1 MSRFVFHLSIA
12 KVIYVSLRQ
21 GAIFLATIDSV
32 DRENKIYFVCYI
44 LCVIF
49 CVLYSTHYILCG
61 IFCTLYSACF
71 ILCVKFCAWLSV
83 VVREMFAG
91 AAQTLECGR
100 VMQLRVIRSF
110 TDSNK
115 TPSLDQRCHIVILVK

>member
-1 MSRFVFHLSIA
+1 MR
-12 KVIYVSLRQ
+12 
-21 GAIFLATIDSV
+21 
-32 DRENKIYFVCYI
+32 YI

-49 CVLYSTHYILCG
+49 YALYSV
-61 IFCTLYSACF
+61 CF
-71 ILCVKFCAWLSV
+71 ILCVIFCAWLSV

-115 TPSLDQRCHIVILVK
+115 TPSLDQRCHIVIFVK

>member
-1 MSRFVFHLSIA
+1 M
-12 KVIYVSLRQ
+12 
-21 GAIFLATIDSV
+21 
-32 DRENKIYFVCYI
+32 

-49 CVLYSTHYILCG
+49 CALYSVCYILRV
-61 IFCTLYSACF
+61 I
-71 ILCVKFCAWLSV
+71 FCAWLSV